1 MMQLSETWFVE
12 GNIDFESK
20 KYTILA
26 YLQRV
31 NSYFKENKLYPQ
43 LADIIFHYNNII
55 SFKNNKKY
63 LQQQFPKRLT
73 GVQIQKLEMLY
84 EELIA
89 DNELMS
95 ELEDITYYA
104 MKNMKKTIDIGANIY
119 EEVEQKMRI
128 EPIGLLPLDNR
139 EGYFF
144 LAHPGY
150 QFTRVYYY
158 YISIFEK
165 HNDKYRAI
173 KSQYIDEWERNFI
186 NTYENIKLSLIKERK
201 NVPTPAVF
209 AIESKAIF
217 PLEETI
223 LPIAKRSLARYLSQ
237 NTVL

>member
-31 NSYFKENKLYPQ
+31 NSCFKENKLYPQ
-43 LADIIFHYNNII
+43 LSDIIFHYNNII

-73 GVQIQKLEMLY
+73 GIQIQKLEMLY
-84 EELIA
+84 EELIS
-89 DNELMS
+89 DNELMA

-119 EEVEQKMRI
+119 EEVEQKIRI

-144 LAHPGY
+144 LAQPDY
-150 QFTRVYYY
+150 KFTRVYYY
-158 YISIFEK
+158 YMSIFEK

-173 KSQYIDEWERNFI
+173 KSQYVAEWERNI
-186 NTYENIKLSLIKERK
+186 VNTYESIKLTLIKERK
-201 NVPTPAVF
+201 NVPTPAVY
-209 AIESKAIF
+209 AIESKAHF

-223 LPIAKRSLARYLSQ
+223 LPVAKRSLARYLSYN
-237 NTVL
+237 NT

>member
-1 MMQLSETWFVE
+1 MVQLSETWFVE

-31 NSYFKENKLYPQ
+31 NSHFKENKLYPE
-43 LADIIFHYNNII
+43 LSDIIFHYNNII

-84 EELIA
+84 EELIS
-89 DNELMS
+89 DNELMA

-119 EEVEQKMRI
+119 EEVEKKMYI

-144 LAHPGY
+144 LAHM
-150 QFTRVYYY
+150 RVA
-158 YISIFEK
+158 STF
-165 HNDKYRAI
+165 
-173 KSQYIDEWERNFI
+173 SC
-186 NTYENIKLSLIKERK
+186 SS
-201 NVPTPAVF
+201 AVF
-209 AIESKAIF
+209 PASTSRWK
-217 PLEETI
+217 PGGMVS
-223 LPIAKRSLARYLSQ
+223 AKVMRPASMAGS
-237 NTVL
+237 TCAKFIICGAVKCGG